1 MGCKEHSHVPVMKA
15 PDEKA
20 GLLLQPPLIP
30 CCQCSSLFLF
40 QENRT
45 PPMCIQLQTTS
56 VECMYLFSTLFPCHV
71 SLMNTEGPIQK
82 DFINRDMLACISDK
96 TQISRCNIIL
106 IFTRF
111 RRWTWSQNFIY
122 ASGTPL
128 TGNSSNIYHTLWL
141 QAERKPADI
150 LKYWSHL
157 SIALAP
163 QTKF

>member
-20 GLLLQPPLIP
+20 GLLLKPPLIP

-56 VECMYLFSTLFPCHV
+56 VECMYLFSTLLPCHV

-82 DFINRDMLACISDK
+82 DFINRDMPESISDK

-106 IFTRF
+106 ILLDLEGE
-111 RRWTWSQNFIY
+111 SEVK
-122 ASGTPL
+122 
-128 TGNSSNIYHTLWL
+128 TLSM
-141 QAERKPADI
+141 P
-150 LKYWSHL
+150 
-157 SIALAP
+157 LAP
-163 QTKF
+163 HSLETLQISIIPCDSRLSGNLLIF

>member
-45 PPMCIQLQTTS
+45 HPMCIQLQTTS
-56 VECMYLFSTLFPCHV
+56 VECMYLFSTLLPCHV

-82 DFINRDMLACISDK
+82 DFINRDMLASISDK

-106 IFTRF
+106 ILLDLEGE
-111 RRWTWSQNFIY
+111 SEVK
-122 ASGTPL
+122 
-128 TGNSSNIYHTLWL
+128 TLCLWHPTHW
-141 QAERKPADI
+141 KPF
-150 LKYWSHL
+150 KYL
-157 SIALAP
+157 SYLVTAG
-163 QTKF
+163 